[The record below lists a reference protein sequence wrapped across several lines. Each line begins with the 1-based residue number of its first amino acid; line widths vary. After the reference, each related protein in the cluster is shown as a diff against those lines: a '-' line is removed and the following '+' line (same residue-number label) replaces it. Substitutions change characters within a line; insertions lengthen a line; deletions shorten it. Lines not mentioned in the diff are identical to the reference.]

1 MVFFASP
8 AMPEVIG
15 DRINRQVCIFS
26 RIQIILIQILL
37 FGVWTVELTSFIGR
51 KRELDQLQE
60 EWLEKKAALLI
71 LYGRRRIGKTRLL
84 THWIETS
91 GARVLYWV
99 ANPTSSLDQL
109 RSFSQALYNFAGS
122 GTVSE
127 EFTFGTG
134 LMPSCK

>member
-1 MVFFASP
+1 
-8 AMPEVIG
+8 
-15 DRINRQVCIFS
+15 
-26 RIQIILIQILL
+26 
-37 FGVWTVELTSFIGR
+37 VELTPFIGR
-51 KRELDQLQE
+51 KRELEQLQE
-60 EWLEKKAALLI
+60 EWSEKKAALLI

-84 THWIETS
+84 THWIEIS

-127 EFTFGTG
+127 EFTFGPG
-134 LMPSCK
+134 LMPFCK